1 MKINHIGL
9 SNINPYN
16 RNTNISNKE
25 NQNQNKTTDKIEIST
40 AAKEMQQTSKI
51 VTERQEKVA
60 GLKMQVENGTYK
72 VDPKEI
78 AKSVYQFYFKK

>member
-78 AKSVYQFYFKK
+78 AKSIYQFYFNK

>member
-60 GLKMQVENGTYK
+60 GLKMQVDNGSYK

>member
-60 GLKMQVENGTYK
+60 GLKMQIDNGSYK